1 MYEPG
6 TEVALTDDHD
16 GTQLGTIGTVVE
28 ARGGHLDAA
37 YLIEIEEHPTGSV
50 KAVRQLLV
58 PADLVERA

>member
-6 TEVALTDDHD
+6 TEVALTADHD
-16 GTQLGTIGTVVE
+16 GTQRGTIGTVVE

-37 YLIEIEEHPTGSV
+37 YLVEIEEDPIGA
-50 KAVRQLLV
+50 KLQRRRLLV